1 MHHNVSK
8 VIVAAIAIMG
18 KHSKLQALCA
28 KIVELYPS
36 QAWGWLGLVKL
47 KNSLDLWKIMDV
59 HHPMEWYVGNLT
71 NHQIKKY
78 PK

>member
-36 QAWGWLGLVKL
+36 QAWG
-47 KNSLDLWKIMDV
+47 
-59 HHPMEWYVGNLT
+59 
-71 NHQIKKY
+71 
-78 PK
+78 